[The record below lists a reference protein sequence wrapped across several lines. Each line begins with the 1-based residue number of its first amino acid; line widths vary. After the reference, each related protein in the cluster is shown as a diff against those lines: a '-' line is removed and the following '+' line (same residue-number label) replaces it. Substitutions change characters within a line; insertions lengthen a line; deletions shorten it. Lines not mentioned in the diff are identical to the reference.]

1 MRFGT
6 GSTLSSLAR
15 SLLLAAPLAAALP
28 AAHAAQADAFPSR
41 PVRMVIPFAPG
52 GASDFVGRILQ
63 PKLAEEFGQQ
73 VVVDNRPGASGN
85 IGIQT
90 VAQATPDGYTF
101 LLGNVS
107 SMGIN
112 PSMFPNFPTRPH
124 HFIPIT
130 LVVDVPGALAIHPGL
145 PANNL
150 KEFIAY
156 ARAQN
161 GKLSYGSAGF
171 GSAQRMALEFFM
183 SKAGIK
189 MLHVPY
195 KGGAGASTVA
205 TISGEV
211 AATMVTTASV
221 VPHAQ
226 SGKLKIL
233 AVVSKKRVPALP
245 NVPTMI
251 ELGYPELD
259 LGSWQG
265 IFLPVGTP
273 KPIADRMFKTFV
285 KVVHDPWV
293 GERYAKAS
301 AQQITSDS
309 PQDFAKFMKTQI
321 AFWGKVIKDLGIETQ

>member
-1 MRFGT
+1 MKPR
-6 GSTLSSLAR
+6 SLAF
-15 SLLLAAPLAAALP
+15 AAAIAAACTIHLTAP
-28 AAHAAQADAFPSR
+28 AWGQTERYPSR
-41 PVRMVIPFAPG
+41 PLRMIIPFAPG
-52 GASDFVGRILQ
+52 GASDFIGRILQ
-63 PKLAEEFGQQ
+63 PKLAEVLGQQ
-73 VVVDNRPGASGN
+73 VVADNRPGASGN
-85 IGIQT
+85 IG
-90 VAQATPDGYTF
+90 VEAAARATPDGYTF

-112 PSMFPNFPTRPH
+112 PSMFPNFPVRALRD
-124 HFIPIT
+124 FIAVT
-130 LVVDVPGALAIHPGL
+130 LVVDVPGALAIHGGL
-145 PANNL
+145 APNNL

-156 ARAQN
+156 AKQSA
-161 GKLSYGSAGF
+161 GKLSYGSAGY

-195 KGGAGASTVA
+195 KGGAGAATIA

-221 VPHAQ
+221 VPHAKT
-226 SGKLKIL
+226 GKLKIL
-233 AVVSKKRVPALP
+233 AVVAKKRVPALP
-245 NVPTMI
+245 DVPTMV
-251 ELGYPELD
+251 ESGYPELD

-265 IFLPVGTP
+265 IFLPTGTP
-273 KPIADRMFKTFV
+273 RPVVDTLFKTFT

-301 AQQITSDS
+301 AVQITNDS
-309 PQDFAKFMKTQI
+309 PKDFAAFMKAQN